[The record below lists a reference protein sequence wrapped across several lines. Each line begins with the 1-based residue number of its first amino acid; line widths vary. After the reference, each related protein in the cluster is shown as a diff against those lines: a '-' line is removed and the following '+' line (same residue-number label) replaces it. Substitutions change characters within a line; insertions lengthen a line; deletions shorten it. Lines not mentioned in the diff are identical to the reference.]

1 MICRKCGSNIPDGT
15 YYCNNCGEPVEAA
28 YNQQP
33 FEYNGYNNANN
44 AGQPYGY
51 TNVQNNPF
59 APQYNPQAYELMIR
73 SKIENAKT
81 MGIIAIIVGLFIP
94 LLGIVFGVIGIVKTN
109 EINIAFPVSY
119 DLQHSIKSTKKLC
132 IAGIVVPIVIWVLIV
147 LCYIVLIAAMG
158 VAYDQLFESFS
169 YVG

>member
-15 YYCNNCGEPVEAA
+15 YYCNNCGEPVQTN

-33 FEYNGYNNANN
+33 FEYNGANN

-51 TNVQNNPF
+51 MNVQNNPF
-59 APQYNPQAYELMIR
+59 AQQYNSQVYELMIR
-73 SKIENAKT
+73 SKIDNAKT
-81 MGIIAIIVGLFIP
+81 MGIIAIIVGLFVP
-94 LLGIVFGVIGIVKTN
+94 LLGIVFGVIGIVKIN

-119 DLQHSIKSTKKLC
+119 DLQHSIKSARKLC
-132 IAGIVVPIVIWVLIV
+132 IAGIVVPIVLWILIV
-147 LCYIVLIAAMG
+147 FCYIALIAVMG

>member
-1 MICRKCGSNIPDGT
+1 MICRKCGGNIPDGT
-15 YYCNNCGEPVEAA
+15 YYCNNCGEPVQTN

-33 FEYNGYNNANN
+33 FEYNGANN

-51 TNVQNNPF
+51 MNVQNNPF
-59 APQYNPQAYELMIR
+59 AQQYNSQAYELMIR
-73 SKIENAKT
+73 SKIDNAKT
-81 MGIIAIIVGLFIP
+81 MGIIAIIVGLFVP
-94 LLGIVFGVIGIVKTN
+94 LLGIVFGVIGIVKIN

-119 DLQHSIKSTKKLC
+119 DLQHSIKSTRKLC
-132 IAGIVVPIVIWVLIV
+132 IAGIVVPIVLWILIV
-147 LCYIVLIAAMG
+147 FCYIALIAVMG